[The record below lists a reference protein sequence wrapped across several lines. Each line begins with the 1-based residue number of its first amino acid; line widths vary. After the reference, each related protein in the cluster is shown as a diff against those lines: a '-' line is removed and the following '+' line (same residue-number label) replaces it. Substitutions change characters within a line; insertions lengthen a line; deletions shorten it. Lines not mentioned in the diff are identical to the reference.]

1 MKSKSLLLS
10 LIVGMIFSSCQQLSK
25 WLDITPNETF
35 TTFVKKGQ
43 YCEINL
49 KTQVI
54 GSNNLAIKQFHQEI
68 LQKNTQFDFFTKAVL
83 LGLFQLDTRP
93 DQTAPDSRFQI
104 FIYDGN
110 RWQYRDFN
118 DVMDSPAEKSNPYI
132 DGLRWIS
139 SQTKE
144 KKSLESIAR
153 QLDSVI
159 PKYVFVGPEL
169 AKWLDSNKFTF
180 MKFDVFREHYFK
192 GDQIVVY
199 GESVLS
205 LKHASLIKKY
215 SSSRIKANII
225 DSLPFSQT
233 TKGTD
238 VTHSCN
244 FDQKL
249 YENMIFSKNDPKR
262 INANVFGL
270 QDSQGRVFIGIS
282 SLKNPKLNPESD
294 QFLLEAE
301 NPLRPVPFCI
311 LERDKDLFALAGNQG
326 IDPAQHLV
334 QLQSLSLETSEGL
347 PGLEQR
353 LMQARSLFLV
363 NPARVAVETQLISE
377 RELAELHHY
386 NIPVYHADQLGEVWS
401 WMKSYGSSGFVA
413 DPRFERG
420 VLCLP

>member
-1 MKSKSLLLS
+1 MKCNYRLLLL
-10 LIVGMIFSSCQQLSK
+10 LILFLGSSCQQLSK

-43 YCEINL
+43 YCEINS
-49 KTQVI
+49 KTQII
-54 GSNNLAIKQFHQEI
+54 GTNNLAIKQFNQEI
-68 LQKNTQFDFFTKAVL
+68 LQKNLKLDFFTKSVL
-83 LGLFQLDTRP
+83 LSLFQLDTRP

-104 FIYDGN
+104 FLYDGN
-110 RWQYRDFN
+110 KWLYRDFN
-118 DVMDSPAEKSNPYI
+118 DVMIPGQNKANPYI
-132 DGLRWIS
+132 DGLRWLS
-139 SQTKE
+139 SLTPNKS
-144 KKSLESIAR
+144 SLESLAK
-153 QLDSVI
+153 QLDNTI
-159 PKYVFVGPEL
+159 PKYVFVGPEF
-169 AKWLDSNKFTF
+169 AKWLENNKSTYI
-180 MKFDVFREHYFK
+180 KYDVFREHYFK

-205 LKHASLIKKY
+205 LNHSSLIKKY
-215 SSSRIKANII
+215 RSNDRKANII
-225 DSLPFSQT
+225 SQLPFIQKNTQT
-233 TKGTD
+233 S
-238 VTHSCN
+238 VLNYCN

-262 INANVFGL
+262 INANVFGM

-282 SLKNPKLNPESD
+282 SLKNPKLNPDSD

-301 NPLRPVPFCI
+301 NPLRPVPIC
-311 LERDKDLFALAGNQG
+311 LVENAKDLFTIIGNQG

-401 WMKSYGSSGFVA
+401 WMKSLGTTGFVA